1 MISSKKLKS
10 YKNCVELIKISGGFQ
25 VCLNYLTIDDL
36 KLEIYLGDCLK
47 AYETENKTKY
57 VNSYKTIC
65 EVPYL
70 FTFTSEGYARELY
83 ASVVNIV
90 DEKLQK
96 ID

>member
-10 YKNCVELIKISGGFQ
+10 HKNCVELIKISGGFQ
-25 VCLNYLTIDDL
+25 VCLNYLAIDDL
-36 KLEIYLGDCLK
+36 KLEIYLGDSLK
-47 AYETENKTKY
+47 AYETENKAKY

-70 FTFTSEGYARELY
+70 FNFMLEENARELY
-83 ASVVNIV
+83 ASIVNIV
-90 DEKLQK
+90 DGKLQK